1 LGSIQNGSFFF
12 SEVASKRLKSPGENK
27 GCHTVALPLTLKGIV
42 RQKKNY
48 GNSNISSCKN
58 IVFKKFFQRNQKSF
72 KIL

>member
-12 SEVASKRLKSPGENK
+12 GEVPSKRLITRGKQG
-27 GCHTVALPLTLKGIV
+27 VALPLTLKGIV

-48 GNSNISSCKN
+48 GNSNISPCN
-58 IVFKKFFQRNQKSF
+58 DIVFKKSFKTNQKSF

>member
-1 LGSIQNGSFFF
+1 MDDFSLVRLHQRGS
-12 SEVASKRLKSPGENK
+12 SPGENK

>member
-12 SEVASKRLKSPGENK
+12 GEVPPKRFITRGKQG
-27 GCHTVALPLTLKGIV
+27 VALPLTLKGLV
-42 RQKKNY
+42 RQKRNY